1 MDARI
6 VLTSAASR
14 EEAERLARTL
24 VEERLAA
31 CATLIPGA
39 QSIYRWEGK
48 IESSAE
54 TLLLLKTE
62 AGRLAEIEAR
72 LHALHSYTAPE
83 FLVLRVDAGS
93 RPYASRQFAQHPYSM
108 VSLDDI
114 LAEAALTEGAMYFH
128 FASKQALA
136 LAIID
141 DLTEMSRAAV
151 TELVARKMSGLEQ

>member
-72 LHALHSYTAPE
+72 LHALHSYTTPE

-93 RPYASRQFAQHPYSM
+93 RPY
-108 VSLDDI
+108 LDW
-114 LAEAALTEGAMYFH
+114 LAACLSQT
-128 FASKQALA
+128 
-136 LAIID
+136 
-141 DLTEMSRAAV
+141 
-151 TELVARKMSGLEQ
+151 